1 MPRGKK
7 RAEPDEP
14 ETEQAQK
21 FRSVCKAVDDSAAEF
36 LCPITQELP
45 IDPVMAEDGRTY
57 ERSAIEKWLRE
68 KKTSPHTNEPMGER
82 LIPALQVKNAIAT
95 MVKSC
100 LLYTSPS
107 PRDRG

>member
-36 LCPITQELP
+36 SCPITQELP
-45 IDPVMAEDGRTY
+45 IDPVMAEDAPT
-57 ERSAIEKWLRE
+57 
-68 KKTSPHTNEPMGER
+68 
-82 LIPALQVKNAIAT
+82 V
-95 MVKSC
+95 
-100 LLYTSPS
+100 
-107 PRDRG
+107 